1 MKNRKLKTFLIY
13 TICIVT
19 TAFIMFSLNYILR
32 LPAFIKI
39 IGDENTWLPIIADAI
54 VAAMIFIAGNWFSN
68 EDRLR
73 NEVRAKKE
81 DYNVVS
87 ESVCR
92 VLSALNIKRKQLY
105 IIYSLDPNMNSRTLL
120 SEIMQVQQE
129 IENAINS
136 FEQTKYIIT
145 SESELKDFEETY
157 KTLEHSFQI
166 VLDGL
171 MKTINQWCDEQ
182 SKSVQTG
189 TVVNLIGQHSDK
201 IDYAILYAKSCEFL
215 EQSKKKFLNT
225 YYSQGKRLDSLLGKL
240 NKSADELLKAESA
253 IIKQLESKI

>member
-1 MKNRKLKTFLIY
+1 MRNRKLKICLIY
-13 TICIVT
+13 AICIVT
-19 TAFIMFSLNYILR
+19 TVFIMFGLNYILR
-32 LPAFIKI
+32 VPAVIKI

-54 VAAMIFIAGNWFSN
+54 VAAIIFMAGNWFSN

-73 NEVRAKKE
+73 NEIRAKKE
-81 DYNVVS
+81 DYNLIRD
-87 ESVCR
+87 SVCR
-92 VLSALNIKRKQLY
+92 VQSALNIKRKQLY
-105 IIYSLDPNMNSRTLL
+105 IIYSLDTNMNSRTLL

-136 FEQTKYIIT
+136 FEQTKYIII
-145 SESELKDFEETY
+145 SESELKDFERTY

-189 TVVNLIGQHSDK
+189 TVVNLIGQHHDK
-201 IDYAILYAKSCEFL
+201 VDYATLYTKSCDFL
-215 EQSKKKFLNT
+215 EQSKKKFLNV
-225 YYSQGKRLDSLLGKL
+225 YYSQEKRLDSLLGELSKSVDKL
-240 NKSADELLKAESA
+240 LNAESA